1 MSCLGRQEES
11 KRFSSSVPYQGKA
24 VADLDIRHIRN
35 GECQILHPFKNS

>member
-1 MSCLGRQEES
+1 MDVDSIMIMIMIM
-11 KRFSSSVPYQGKA
+11 KIA